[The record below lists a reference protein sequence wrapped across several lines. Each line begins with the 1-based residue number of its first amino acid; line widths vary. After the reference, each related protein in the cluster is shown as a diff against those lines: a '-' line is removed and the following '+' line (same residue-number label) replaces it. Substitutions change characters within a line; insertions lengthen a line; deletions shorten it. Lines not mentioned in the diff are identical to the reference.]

1 MTTSQE
7 REQAFILLFEKSF
20 NEDVESQKL
29 FDLAVESEVITSS
42 SYTIKLYETTLENI
56 EEIDEGISKYLKG
69 WTLNRVSKVALA
81 ILRLAVCEL
90 KYFEKVPV
98 GVAISEAI
106 KLCKTYASEEDS
118 SFVNG
123 VLGSFARGEK

>member
-106 KLCKTYASEEDS
+106 KLYKTYASEEDS